1 MIPAV
6 FLNWVPKTDPLPE
19 SPREVMD
26 FESLLLGILGEDQ
39 LPKELPFLDL
49 IKKLSSKYG
58 IPAEIILSII
68 KVESD
73 FDPGALSPKGAMGLM
88 QLMPSTAQA
97 LGVRDPFDP
106 KENLEAGVRYLRG
119 LLDRFGDLVLAL
131 AAYNAGPEAV
141 RQHGG
146 VPPFPETEK
155 YISKI
160 LSYLRQFSAM
170 LFHRGQDPKVTPQEA
185 PAEGRPQIP
194 DVQVL
199 SSSPG
204 NPEETPQRMPSGD
217 MKVISLL
224 RPSGG
229 EGSGPGKAFREN
241 FPAPPEGKPP
251 GRGISLPLTGSF
263 EESISSMAERE
274 AVVRLPAE
282 RKPST
287 DDIPVPLKRVPLAG
301 ISPFRNF
308 GPLSGTKEVYHRSG
322 VRSLV
327 QELVTQIV
335 QRVKVAEE
343 KGVWRIEVHLRPEI
357 LGGLRVEVTRS
368 DEGLK
373 ANITAYAQG
382 VKSLVE
388 AHLSEIQRAL
398 QMQGIKLV
406 KVDINMVPLSETS
419 TQREGSQRRDQQEP
433 RKERARW
440 NWEAVFEMTV

>member
-6 FLNWVPKTDPLPE
+6 FLNWVPKTEPLPE
-19 SPREVMD
+19 SPREVVD

-49 IKKLSSKYG
+49 IRKLSSKYG

-106 KENLEAGVRYLRG
+106 EENLEAGVRYLRG

-146 VPPFPETEK
+146 VPPFPETEN

-170 LFHRGQDPKVTPQEA
+170 PFHRGQDPKVTPQGA
-185 PAEGRPQIP
+185 PAEGHPQVP

-199 SSSPG
+199 SSSSG

-217 MKVISLL
+217 MKIISLP
-224 RPSGG
+224 RPSKG

-241 FPAPPEGKPP
+241 FPAPPEGKPL
-251 GRGISLPLTGSF
+251 GRGISLPLTGPF
-263 EESISSMAERE
+263 EESISSMPERE
-274 AVVRLPAE
+274 AAVRLPAE

-287 DDIPVPLKRVPLAG
+287 DDIPVLLKKAPLAG

-308 GPLSGTKEVYHRSG
+308 GPLSATKEVYHRNG

-343 KGVWRIEVHLRPEI
+343 KGIWRIEVHLRPEI

-406 KVDINMVPLSETS
+406 RVDINMVPLSETS

-433 RKERARW
+433 RRERARW
-440 NWEAVFEMTV
+440 DWEAVFEMTV